1 MHVLKLSELITSSA
15 RYQNSRHEVSSDR
28 LYFNIDVS
36 SVVMAH
42 LVHFD
47 DETLSKK
54 GISSLLQ
61 PRCGFIEG
69 VTEGKGQISGWIC
82 LIKNFYQ
89 LALSVSPNHIISKKR
104 NLIKAHSLQRGQ
116 SRHLLTTPAPTH
128 CWLPTNFQNFV
139 NPSPL
144 TSWHFSYSL
153 IVSKYITSICIKLC
167 YDRLIKAIEEWW
179 F

>member
-1 MHVLKLSELITSSA
+1 MLKLSELITSSA

-89 LALSVSPNHIISKKR
+89 LA
-104 NLIKAHSLQRGQ
+104 
-116 SRHLLTTPAPTH
+116 
-128 CWLPTNFQNFV
+128 
-139 NPSPL
+139 
-144 TSWHFSYSL
+144 
-153 IVSKYITSICIKLC
+153 SKYSHTQHRVYKE
-167 YDRLIKAIEEWW
+167 RKPVKATFTIIMLSS
-179 F
+179 